1 VIRRSW
7 PALVLV
13 LVVMAL
19 APATSLAAR
28 PTSITHALDFLH
40 AKQCA
45 SGGFSASAAAADPAL
60 TPWVVM
66 AIAAA
71 HENQAQWRSSDGK
84 TPIATGGGAAGYLQS
99 INIDEVANGSQ
110 AQSNAPATYAKFML
124 AYVAAGRSDLVSHA
138 GSGSINLRT
147 KLLSYQDLTDG
158 HFSPLDPGKY
168 AAVNT
173 TTWAVLALKA
183 IGENGS
189 AFADAVAWLR
199 RQQGADGG
207 FPSEPGKPDDIDD
220 TAAAIQALRAG
231 GVGSGSQVVTD
242 ALAYLHARQRAD
254 GGFPDYPSDGRSY
267 AESTAWVIQALIATG
282 QDPQSWNKGSHTPLT
297 FLRGLQ
303 VSSGAFQ
310 HRSGLLATAL
320 LTTSEA
326 TIALSDRKFPFEFT
340 GSGYKPRFRPHF
352 SSVSP
357 KPGAVLRTTRYVQ
370 VRALYAD
377 NPGGTGIDTGKI
389 GVTVDTHS
397 RRASAHITSRW
408 LTLSISGLAN
418 GTHTIVVRVPD
429 RSGNVAT
436 VKRTLTVSVPTPS
449 STPTSTPTATP
460 TVTPTTPG
468 PTPSTGTTLFPSP
481 AITPTSTGSPL
492 PGVSPASGVT
502 GIPLS
507 PSPGASPSS
516 SPGAPAGGT
525 GSSGHGSRTG
535 DILGASIAA
544 LLPLGALVAYL
555 GWRRNLGLL
564 SGAGRGRTLGAR
576 GTPWMQFKT
585 RLFTASHVAG
595 LPRR

>member
-1 VIRRSW
+1 MIRRSW
-7 PALVLV
+7 PALMLV
-13 LVVMAL
+13 LAVMAL

-45 SGGFSASAAAADPAL
+45 SGGFSASGDAADPSI

-71 HENQAQWRSSDGK
+71 QENQALWRSSGGK
-84 TPIATGGGAAGYLQS
+84 TPIATGGGTAGYLQS
-99 INIDEVANGSQ
+99 IDIDDVANGSQ
-110 AQSNAPATYAKFML
+110 VQSNAPATYAKFIL

-147 KLLSYQDLTDG
+147 KLLSYQDLSDG
-158 HFSPLDPGKY
+158 HFSPLNPGKY

-183 IGENGS
+183 IGENGTDFS
-189 AFADAVAWLR
+189 DAVAWLR
-199 RQQGADGG
+199 QQQGADGG
-207 FPSEPGKPDDIDD
+207 FASQPGQPEDIDD

-231 GVGSGSQVVTD
+231 GLGGGSQVVAD
-242 ALAYLHARQRAD
+242 ALAYLHARQRGD

-267 AESTAWVIQALIATG
+267 AESTAWVVQALIAAG
-282 QDPQSWNKGSHTPLT
+282 QDPQSWTKGSHTPLS
-297 FLRGLQ
+297 FLRSLQ

-310 HRSGLLATAL
+310 HRQGLLATPL

-326 TIALSDRKFPFEFT
+326 TIALAEKKFPFEFT
-340 GSGYKPRFRPHF
+340 GSGYKPQFRPHI
-352 SSVSP
+352 SSLLP
-357 KPGAVLRTTRYVQ
+357 KPGTVLRGTRYVQ

-389 GVTVDTHS
+389 SVTVDTHS

-408 LTLSISGLAN
+408 LTLSLSGLAN
-418 GTHTIVVRVPD
+418 GTHTIIVRVPD

-436 VKRTLTVSVPTPS
+436 VKRTLTVSVPTPAS
-449 STPTSTPTATP
+449 TSTPTPTP

-468 PTPSTGTTLFPSP
+468 PTPSTGTTLFP
-481 AITPTSTGSPL
+481 TPTVSPNTSGSPL
-492 PGVSPASGVT
+492 PGVSPTSGAT

-507 PSPGASPSS
+507 PSPGASPS
-516 SPGAPAGGT
+516 AGGAGT
-525 GSSGHGSRTG
+525 SGHGGHGTRTG
-535 DILGASIAA
+535 DILGASLAA
-544 LLPLGALVAYL
+544 LLPLGALVAYA

-564 SGAGRGRTLGAR
+564 SGAGRGRTLGAK

-585 RLFTASHVAG
+585 RLFTASHIAS

>member
-19 APATSLAAR
+19 APATSSAAR
-28 PTSITHALDFLH
+28 PTYITHALDFLH
-40 AKQCA
+40 AKQRA
-45 SGGFSASAAAADPAL
+45 SGGFSSSGTSADPSL

-71 HENQAQWRSSDGK
+71 HENQALWRSSDGK
-84 TPIATGGGAAGYLQS
+84 TPIATGGGTTGYLQG
-99 INIDEVANGSQ
+99 INIDQAANGSQ
-110 AQSNAPATYAKFML
+110 VQSNAPATYAKFIL

-147 KLLSYQDLTDG
+147 KLLSYQDLSDG
-158 HFSPLDPGKY
+158 HFSPLDPGMY

-183 IGENGS
+183 IGETGS
-189 AFADAVAWLR
+189 DFTGAVAWLKQ
-199 RQQGADGG
+199 QQGADGG
-207 FPSEPGKPDDIDD
+207 FPSEPGDPDDIDD

-231 GVGSGSQVVTD
+231 GLGTGSQVVTD

-310 HRSGLLATAL
+310 HRPGLLATEL

-326 TIALSDRKFPFEFT
+326 VIALSDRKFPFEFT
-340 GSGYKPRFRPHF
+340 GSGYKPQYKPQFI
-352 SSVSP
+352 SVLP
-357 KPGAVLRTTRYVQ
+357 KPGTVLRNTRYVQ
-370 VRALYAD
+370 VRVVYAD

-389 GVTVDTHS
+389 SVLVDTHE
-397 RRASAHITSRW
+397 RRGSAHITSRW
-408 LTLSISGLAN
+408 LTLSLSGLQN
-418 GTHTIVVRVPD
+418 GTHRIVVRVPD

-436 VKRTLTVSVPTPS
+436 LTRTLTVSVA
-449 STPTSTPTATP
+449 TPTSTATPTATP
-460 TVTPTTPG
+460 TTSG

-481 AITPTSTGSPL
+481 SITPSSTESPL
-492 PGVSPASGVT
+492 SSASPASGVT

-507 PSPGASPSS
+507 PSPGANPSP
-516 SPGAPAGGT
+516 SPGASSGGGGT
-525 GSSGHGSRTG
+525 SGHGPRTG
-535 DILGASIAA
+535 DILGASLAA
-544 LLPLGALVAYL
+544 LLPLGALVAYV

-576 GTPWMQFKT
+576 GTPLMQLKT
-585 RLFTASHVAG
+585 RLFAASHIAN